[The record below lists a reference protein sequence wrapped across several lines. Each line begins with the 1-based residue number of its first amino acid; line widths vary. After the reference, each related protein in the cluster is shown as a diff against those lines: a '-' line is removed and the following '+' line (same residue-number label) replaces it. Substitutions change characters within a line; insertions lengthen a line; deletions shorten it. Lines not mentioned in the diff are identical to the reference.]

1 MIMSITTPQ
10 ITFSLR
16 NSLSELDH
24 LREQVALTGQ
34 QWKLPKKTVLQIN
47 LVLDELF
54 TNIVSYGFDDTL
66 DHSIVISMEYDGETM
81 QITMTDDG
89 HAFDINQADN
99 PELDI
104 SPDKKDVGGL
114 GIFMVRQ
121 YVDDISCERN
131 KGKNITMLTK
141 KISRGE
147 ADDHR

>member
-1 MIMSITTPQ
+1 MSITKPR
-10 ITFSLR
+10 ISFSLR

-24 LREQVALTGQ
+24 LGEQLRLAGQ
-34 QWKLPKKTVLQIN
+34 RWKLSEKTILQIN

-66 DHSIVISMEYDGETM
+66 DHSIVISLEYDGERM

-104 SPDKKDVGGL
+104 SPDQKDVGGL
-114 GIFMVRQ
+114 GIFLVRQ
-121 YVDDISCERN
+121 YVDDISYKRD
-131 KGKNITMLTK
+131 KGKNIIKLTK
-141 KISRGE
+141 IISPGGNS
-147 ADDHR
+147 